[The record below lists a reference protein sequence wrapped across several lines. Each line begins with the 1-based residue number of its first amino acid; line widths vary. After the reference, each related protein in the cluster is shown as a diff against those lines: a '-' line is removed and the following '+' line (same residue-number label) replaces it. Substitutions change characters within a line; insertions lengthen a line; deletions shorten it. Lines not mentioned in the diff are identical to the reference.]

1 MSLQPF
7 DTMQLRQT
15 LGAFVTGV
23 TVITAID
30 RDGKAYGLT
39 ANSFT
44 SVSLN
49 PPLVLWNQSLS
60 APSYPVF
67 RDAERFAVNILA
79 EDQIDVSKRFSSP
92 ANGGDK
98 FASLALRAGLGGL
111 PLIEGCAA
119 YIECRKESSFPGGDH
134 AVFLGRVEKVELGA
148 RKPLVFG
155 GGKYLA
161 AHPHDGAGPALDLG
175 IGTLAHLQAVRRA
188 TSTLAELS
196 RRIDKTLALG
206 VWGNHGPTVTRW
218 EVSSEP
224 VSFNLPTGLVL
235 PVLRSTTGLTFAAY
249 LPRTMTADLIE
260 AELGQAAAGA
270 PAPQSGR
277 LEELLAKLRAD
288 GVATLNASDS
298 FQDMYGSHIDAASVP
313 VFDSQGAISLVLT
326 MLDHPGALRSESG
339 AAAVQVLKEAAAAL
353 SHQLGYRSPA
363 AAA

>member
-1 MSLQPF
+1 MSSQPF
-7 DTMQLRQT
+7 DTIELRQT

-23 TVITAID
+23 TVITAVD

-49 PPLVLWNQSLS
+49 PPLVLWNQSLT
-60 APSYPVF
+60 APSYPIF

-79 EDQIDVSKRFSSP
+79 DDQIDVSKRFSTP
-92 ANGGDK
+92 ANGGDR
-98 FASLALRAGLGGL
+98 FAGLGVRAGLGGI

-134 AVFLGRVEKVELGA
+134 AVFLGRVEKVGQST

-161 AHPHDGAGPALDLG
+161 AHPHDGAGLALDLG
-175 IGTLAHLQAVRRA
+175 IGTLSHLHAVRLA
-188 TSTLAELS
+188 TPMLTELS
-196 RRIDKTLALG
+196 RRLDKTLALC

-218 EVSSEP
+218 EVSREP

-235 PVLRSTTGLTFAAY
+235 PVLRSASGLAFAAY
-249 LPRTMTADLIE
+249 LPRSMTCDLIE
-260 AELGQAAAGA
+260 SELRQA
-270 PAPQSGR
+270 PAGMDS
-277 LEELLAKLRAD
+277 LDELLAGVRAD

-298 FQDMYGSHIDAASVP
+298 FHDMYGTHIDAASVP
-313 VFDSQGAISLVLT
+313 VFDSQGMIALAFT
-326 MLDHPGALRSESG
+326 MLDHPGALHCESG
-339 AAAVQVLKEAAAAL
+339 AAALLALKETGAAL
-353 SHQLGYRSPA
+353 SHRLGYRSPLA
-363 AAA
+363 AAG